1 MELLILLLVIFV
13 FFPLFKVFFAV
24 GKTAH
29 TFKKAYDQQ
38 AKQYKKA
45 QEQKVQ
51 EKKKNHHKER
61 VRAYYKEAG
70 EDVEFEEVKIDRKTQ
85 PTEASNNTSSN
96 EPHITD
102 ANYEEIK

>member
-13 FFPLFKVFFAV
+13 FFPLFKIFFAV

-29 TFKKAYDQQ
+29 TFKKAYNQQ

-45 QEQKVQ
+45 QEQNVQ
-51 EKKKNHHKER
+51 ETKKNNRKER

-70 EDVEFEEVKIDRKTQ
+70 EDVEFEEIKTDRRTKFSENENN
-85 PTEASNNTSSN
+85 PTNNSS
-96 EPHITD
+96 HITD

>member
-45 QEQKVQ
+45 QEQNVQ
-51 EKKKNHHKER
+51 ETKKNNRKER

-70 EDVEFEEVKIDRKTQ
+70 EDVEFEEIKTDRRTQ
-85 PTEASNNTSSN
+85 QTEATNDTTNN
-96 EPHITD
+96 EPHVTD